1 MKYIVTGGCG
11 FIGSNLV
18 KRLSRDGNEVIVV
31 DVLSTGAVSNL
42 PGKFT
47 LLKKISEIKKAEDA
61 DGIFHLGIPSST
73 PLYRNDRSLVGKA
86 VGEFVEIMEY
96 AKENRIRVVY
106 ASSSSVYNGNK
117 TPYREDMPI
126 LATDFYTEARY
137 AIERLARVYWDFYKV
152 RSVGLRMFSVY
163 GENEK
168 SKGKYANLVS
178 QIIWA
183 KQSGEMFEVYNR
195 GEATRDFI
203 HVSDVTEAYIKA
215 MNSDLDCEIL
225 NIGTGKAYSINQII
239 QAVGL
244 KDYRYVE
251 NPLKNYVDKTLA
263 DMRKA
268 EKLLGFQAKIDVM
281 EYLKRF
287 ASEGAFESE
296 GVVRV

>member
-18 KRLSRDGNEVIVV
+18 TRLARDGNEVVII
-31 DVLSTGAVSNL
+31 DDCSTGTLANL
-42 PGKFT
+42 TRKFN
-47 LLKKISEIKKAEDA
+47 LLKKVSEIKKIEDA

-73 PLYRNDRSLVGKA
+73 PLYRNNRSLVGKA
-86 VGEFVEIMEY
+86 IGEFIEIMEY
-96 AKENRIRVVY
+96 TKENKIKVVY

-117 TPYREDMPI
+117 TPYKEDMPI

-137 AIERLARVYWDFYKV
+137 AIERLAKVYWDFYKV

-183 KQSGEMFEVYNR
+183 KESGELFDVYNR

-203 HVSDVTEAYIKA
+203 HVSDVVEAYIKA
-215 MNSDLDCEIL
+215 MNSDLGFEIL
-225 NIGTGKAYSINQII
+225 NIGTGKAYTINQVM
-239 QAVGL
+239 QAAGL
-244 KDYRYVE
+244 KNYRYVE

-263 DMRKA
+263 DTRKA

-281 EYLKRF
+281 EYLKKF
-287 ASEGAFESE
+287 SA
-296 GVVRV
+296 

>member
-18 KRLSRDGNEVIVV
+18 KRLIKDGNEVVVV
-31 DVLSTGAVSNL
+31 DDLSTGVVSNL
-42 PGKFT
+42 PGKSN
-47 LLKKISEIKKAEDA
+47 LLKKISEIKKIEDA
-61 DGIFHLGIPSST
+61 DGIFHLGIPSSS
-73 PLYRNDRSLVGKA
+73 PLYRNNRSLVGKA
-86 VGEFVEIMEY
+86 IGEFIEIMEY
-96 AKENRIRVVY
+96 AKENKIKVVY

-117 TPYREDMPI
+117 TPYKEDMPI

-183 KQSGEMFEVYNR
+183 RSDGTRFDVYNR

-203 HVSDVTEAYIKA
+203 HVSDVVEAYIKA
-215 MNSDLDCEIL
+215 MNSDMSFEIL
-225 NIGTGKAYSINQII
+225 NIGTGKAYTINQVM
-239 QAVGL
+239 QAAGL
-244 KDYRYVE
+244 KNYRYVE
-251 NPLKNYVDKTLA
+251 TPLKNYVDKTLA
-263 DMRKA
+263 DTRKA

-281 EYLKRF
+281 EYLKKF
-287 ASEGAFESE
+287 SG
-296 GVVRV
+296 

>member
-18 KRLSRDGNEVIVV
+18 KRLIKDGNEVVVV
-31 DVLSTGAVSNL
+31 DDLSTGVVSNL
-42 PGKFT
+42 PGKFN
-47 LLKKISEIKKAEDA
+47 LLKKISEIKKMEDA
-61 DGIFHLGIPSST
+61 DGIFHLGIPSSS
-73 PLYRNDRSLVGKA
+73 PLYRNNRSLVGKA
-86 VGEFVEIMEY
+86 IGEFIEIMEY
-96 AKENRIRVVY
+96 AKENKIKVVY

-117 TPYREDMPI
+117 TPYKEDMPI

-152 RSVGLRMFSVY
+152 RSIGLRMFSVY

-183 KQSGEMFEVYNR
+183 KESGELFDVYNR

-203 HVSDVTEAYIKA
+203 HVSDVVEAYIKA
-215 MNSDLDCEIL
+215 MNSDLSFEIL
-225 NIGTGKAYSINQII
+225 NIGTGKAYTINQVM
-239 QAVGL
+239 QAAGL
-244 KDYRYVE
+244 KNYRYVE

-263 DMRKA
+263 DTRKA

-281 EYLKRF
+281 EYLKKF
-287 ASEGAFESE
+287 SA
-296 GVVRV
+296 

>member
-18 KRLSRDGNEVIVV
+18 KRLSRDGNEVVII
-31 DVLSTGAVSNL
+31 DDCSTGAASNL

-47 LLKKISEIKKAEDA
+47 VLKRISEIKKAEDA

-73 PLYRNDRSLVGKA
+73 PLYRDDRSLVGKA
-86 VGEFVEIMEY
+86 ICEFIDIMEY
-96 AKENRIRVVY
+96 AKENKIKVVY

-117 TPYREDMPI
+117 PPYREDMPI

-137 AIERLARVYWDFYKV
+137 SMERLAKVYHDFYKV

-168 SKGKYANLVS
+168 SKGNFANLVS
-178 QIIWA
+178 QIMWA
-183 KQSGEMFEVYNR
+183 KESGKTFDVYNR

-203 HVSDVTEAYIKA
+203 HVSDVVDAYVKV
-215 MNSDLDCEIL
+215 MNSDIDFEIL
-225 NIGTGKAYSINQII
+225 NIGTGKAYTINQII

-244 KDYRYVE
+244 KNFRYVE
-251 NPLKNYVDKTLA
+251 TPFKNYVDKTIA
-263 DMRKA
+263 DMRKT
-268 EKLLGFQAKIDVM
+268 EKVLGFQARIDVM
-281 EYLKRF
+281 DYLKSS
-287 ASEGAFESE
+287 A
-296 GVVRV
+296 

>member
-18 KRLSRDGNEVIVV
+18 RKLFRDGNEVVV
-31 DVLSTGAVSNL
+31 IDDCSTGAMSNL

-47 LLKKISEIKKAEDA
+47 VLKRISEIKKTEDI

-73 PLYRNDRSLVGKA
+73 PLYRNDRTLVGKA
-86 VGEFVEIMEY
+86 ISEFIDIMEY
-96 AKENRIRVVY
+96 ARENKIKVVY

-117 TPYREDMPI
+117 PPYREDMPI

-137 AIERLARVYWDFYKV
+137 SMERLAKVYWDFHKV

-168 SKGKYANLVS
+168 SKGTFANLVS
-178 QIIWA
+178 QIMWA
-183 KQSGEMFEVYNR
+183 KETGKTFDVYNN

-203 HVSDVTEAYIKA
+203 HVSDVVDAYAKA
-215 MNSDLDCEIL
+215 MNSDIDFDIL
-225 NIGTGKAYSINQII
+225 NIGTGKAYTINQII
-239 QAVGL
+239 EAVGL
-244 KDYRYVE
+244 KNFRYVG

-263 DMRKA
+263 DMRKT
-268 EKLLGFQAKIDVM
+268 ERLLGFKAKMDVM
-281 EYLKRF
+281 DYLKR
-287 ASEGAFESE
+287 EKPE
-296 GVVRV
+296 

>member
-18 KRLSRDGNEVIVV
+18 KRLSRDGNEVVV
-31 DVLSTGAVSNL
+31 IDNLSTGAVSNL

-47 LLKKISEIKKAEDA
+47 VLKKISEIKKADDA

-73 PLYRNDRSLVGKA
+73 PLYRNDRSLVGKTIA
-86 VGEFVEIMEY
+86 EFIDIMEY
-96 AKENRIRVVY
+96 AKENKIRIVY

-117 TPYREDMPI
+117 TPYKEDMPI

-137 AIERLARVYWDFYKV
+137 AIERLAKVYWDFYKV

-168 SKGKYANLVS
+168 SKGRYANLVS

-183 KQSGEMFEVYNR
+183 KREGTRFDVYNK
-195 GEATRDFI
+195 GEAVRDFI
-203 HVSDVTEAYIKA
+203 HVSDVVEAYIKA
-215 MNSDLDCEIL
+215 MNSALNCEIL
-225 NIGTGKAYSINQII
+225 NIGTGKAYTINQIM

-244 KDYRYVE
+244 KNYRYVE

-263 DMRKA
+263 DTRKA
-268 EKLLGFQAKIDVM
+268 ERLLGFEPKTDLM

-287 ASEGAFESE
+287 GSEGA
-296 GVVRV
+296 

>member
-18 KRLSRDGNEVIVV
+18 RKLFRDGNEVVV
-31 DVLSTGAVSNL
+31 IDDCSTGAMSNL

-47 LLKKISEIKKAEDA
+47 VLKRISEIKKTEDI

-73 PLYRNDRSLVGKA
+73 PLYRNDRTLVGKA
-86 VGEFVEIMEY
+86 ISEFIDIMEY
-96 AKENRIRVVY
+96 ARENKIKVVY

-117 TPYREDMPI
+117 PPYREDMPI

-137 AIERLARVYWDFYKV
+137 SMERLAKVYWDFHKV

-168 SKGKYANLVS
+168 SKGTFANLVS
-178 QIIWA
+178 QIMWA
-183 KQSGEMFEVYNR
+183 KETGKTFDVYNN

-203 HVSDVTEAYIKA
+203 HVSDVVDAYAKA
-215 MNSDLDCEIL
+215 MNSDIDFDIL
-225 NIGTGKAYSINQII
+225 NIGTGKAYTINQII
-239 QAVGL
+239 EAVGL
-244 KDYRYVE
+244 KNFRYVG

-263 DMRKA
+263 DVRKT
-268 EKLLGFQAKIDVM
+268 ERLLGFKAKMDVM
-281 EYLKRF
+281 DYLKR
-287 ASEGAFESE
+287 EKPE
-296 GVVRV
+296 